1 MVRWTIFMRYAMTSD
16 RRRLLIAVTPE
27 DICHGES
34 GIVAGILDAGFDY
47 VHLRHPAAS
56 LAEVKAVIEDIP
68 HRLRRRLRLHGHFGL
83 VHEFNL
89 GGLHLNR
96 RCPSP
101 PCGYQGPVSRSC
113 HSVAEVTEVAG
124 ECDYVTLSP
133 IFPASASRA
142 TVLNSLRHR
151 CRRCRRARWWRW
163 VGLTAQ
169 GRFRSSHI
177 RLADMLFSVPSGVH
191 PIPWLRPLI

>member
-68 HRLRRRLRLHGHFGL
+68 
-83 VHEFNL
+83 
-89 GGLHLNR
+89 
-96 RCPSP
+96 P
-101 PCGYQGPVSRSC
+101 PAASQ
-113 HSVAEVTEVAG
+113 A
-124 ECDYVTLSP
+124 
-133 IFPASASRA
+133 ASA
-142 TVLNSLRHR
+142 
-151 CRRCRRARWWRW
+151 
-163 VGLTAQ
+163 
-169 GRFRSSHI
+169 
-177 RLADMLFSVPSGVH
+177 
-191 PIPWLRPLI
+191 RPLRTGPRIQSRRTASQSSLSFAAMRLSGSGEPFVSFGC